1 MNKDISDTERQLF
14 AAFTRCLADSLSV
27 GLLMNYTSEGNYGC
41 AVSLLRE
48 KAQENIAQKGKK
60 VMQKRI

>member
-48 KAQENIAQKGKK
+48 KAQKGKK